1 MAETPQ
7 DPYANLENADI
18 MLSKVEE
25 ITAALQAQQEM
36 GAQSGAQWNAA
47 FKDVADQSATAASN
61 WGGVVDGSKKL
72 KDIQKDISNNKKIG
86 NSLLMKQKQFVG
98 EISNSKAQ
106 EKEIMAALQSGD
118 KDRVASLTGLK
129 DEQLKLLAASQ
140 DGVKANQANN
150 AVLQQQQKAIK
161 ESYTNTV
168 KGLQM
173 IGDVAGKLGLQGI
186 SDAFLDGSEAA
197 RQAKLEGG
205 GFFKQMA
212 AAGKE
217 MVFVAAQALLTATI
231 LAALEFNTQITE
243 LKTTLG
249 LSAEEAMAMKKEFK
263 DAMYDSDSL
272 AVNTKRMQEN
282 LMEINKGMGFQLK
295 VSGENLATSVKLSE
309 YYGLQGKQLKGINDI
324 SILTGKSQGKVKNEV
339 LDVVAARRN
348 ETGLLIDVKKTMQE
362 VGDVS
367 GYLKAS
373 MGGSATAIAEA
384 VTNAAALGMTLE
396 GTAKIADSLLNF
408 ESSIQNELE
417 AELLTGK
424 EINLE
429 KARMYALTN
438 DYVGLQNEVASQV
451 GSLAEFNLLNRL
463 QAEAMAKAF
472 GMTKDEMSEMLMTQE
487 IAGRSA
493 EELTAAGR
501 KDLAKMVEQKDL
513 QGDLND
519 MIERMKIMFV
529 EEVGPFIEDFVMKMK
544 DQLPEAMETIK
555 EKIEMFGEKF
565 KTLNLSKFLE
575 KRTWITIGEKITSFI
590 NPIARFAKIAA
601 GIWLTMRGV
610 QATMMLIKGIQ
621 IGMNVLKGV
630 YLGYMALEKGY
641 KNSALAMEN
650 KGLVKSIGQAVFK
663 AISSLA
669 SIPVIGWALGLAA
682 GATIIGMGAKYMF
695 ADGGIVPGGSETGD
709 NVPVQVNSGEMIL
722 NKEQQGNLFAM
733 AQGGGGGGETTV
745 VESSGGTAEVVMDS
759 FNLSSYGNMGRMN
772 EKYQNPYLA

>member
-1 MAETPQ
+1 MAE
-7 DPYANLENADI
+7 DPYANLDNANE
-18 MLSKVEE
+18 MLGKVEE

-98 EISNSKAQ
+98 QISTSKKE

-118 KDRVASLTGLK
+118 KDRVANLTNLSA
-129 DEQLKLLAASQ
+129 EQQKLLTASQ
-140 DGVKANQANN
+140 DGVKANDANA
-150 AVLQQQQKAIK
+150 AVLKKQQKAIK
-161 ESYTNTV
+161 ESYTATV
-168 KGLQM
+168 KGLKM

-217 MVFVAAQALLTATI
+217 LVFVAAQALLTATI
-231 LAALEFNTQITE
+231 LAALEFNSSITE
-243 LKTTLG
+243 LKTTMAI
-249 LSAEEAMAMKKEFK
+249 SATEALAYKTEIKE
-263 DAMYDSDSL
+263 AMYDSDSL
-272 AVNTKRMQEN
+272 AVNSKRMQEN

-324 SILTGKSQGKVKNEV
+324 SILTGKSQGQVKDEV

-373 MGGSATAIAEA
+373 MGGSASAIAEA

-396 GTAKIADSLLNF
+396 GTAKIADGLLNF

-438 DYVGLQNEVASQV
+438 DYVALQNEVAAQV
-451 GSLAEFNLLNRL
+451 GSLAEFNDMNRL

-472 GMTKDEMSEMLMTQE
+472 GMSKDEMSEMLMTQE
-487 IAGRSA
+487 IAGRTA
-493 EELTAAGR
+493 EQLSAAGR
-501 KDLAKMVEQKDL
+501 DDLKKLVEQKDL

-519 MIERMKIMFV
+519 MIELMKVMFV
-529 EEVGPFIEDFVMKMK
+529 EEVGPFIEKFVMKMK
-544 DQLPEAMETIK
+544 DELPEAMESIK
-555 EKIEMFGEKF
+555 EKIQGFKEKF
-565 KTLNLSKFLE
+565 KDMNLMKFLD
-575 KRTWITIGEKITSFI
+575 KGTWVSIGDKIKNFVK
-590 NPIARFAKIAA
+590 PIAKFAYWVGVILLAMK
-601 GIWLTMRGV
+601 GI
-610 QATMMLIKGIQ
+610 QAVSLLIKGVMMGI
-621 IGMNVLKGV
+621 NVIKGV
-630 YLGYMALEKGY
+630 YLGYLALEKGY

-669 SIPVIGWALGLAA
+669 SIPVIGWVLGLAA
-682 GATIIGMGAKYMF
+682 AGTIIGMGAKYMF

-722 NKEQQGNLFAM
+722 NKEQQGNLFSM
-733 AQGGGGGGETTV
+733 AQGGGDREYVTAEPTAGMG
-745 VESSGGTAEVVMDS
+745 AEVVIDS
-759 FNLSSYGNMGRMN
+759 FNMSSYGNMGRMN